1 MGDKNILLVIGEPA
15 LKQQLLGE
23 LVLRRPAAQGNA
35 PRGRYQVS
43 LAANLEEALR
53 RCSDASTAATPAVI
67 VLDESAFPSFG
78 GLQSEGQR
86 LRELAEKAPVVLL
99 LEPERL
105 QGMNGLAG
113 LLRAGRLEMVPKPQ
127 GRNGSGMR
135 ESLPLMMALI
145 ERHAADKPQTP
156 TPDEARFGAWQDFS
170 EILRHELNNPLTGI
184 LGNAELLLARRD
196 KLPPADVERLKT
208 IADMAVRLRE
218 TVRRLSNA
226 WEDCSVRSGEVEV
239 RSEVRG

>member
-1 MGDKNILLVIGEPA
+1 MGDKSILLVIGEPA
-15 LKQQLLGE
+15 LKQQLLSE

-35 PRGRYQVS
+35 PRGRYQVT

-53 RCSDASTAATPAVI
+53 RCSDASTAAPPAVT
-67 VLDESAFPSFG
+67 VLDESAFSSFA
-78 GLQSEGQR
+78 GLQSEGPR
-86 LRELAEKAPVVLL
+86 LRELTEKAPVVLL
-99 LEPERL
+99 LEQERL

-113 LLRAGRLEMVPKPQ
+113 PLRAGRLEMVVKPQ
-127 GRNGSGMR
+127 GRNGSGTR
-135 ESLPLMMALI
+135 DFLPLVMALI
-145 ERHAADKPQTP
+145 ERHATDKPEILS
-156 TPDEARFGAWQDFS
+156 PDEARFGAWRDFG
-170 EILRHELNNPLTGI
+170 EILRHEMNNPLTGI

-239 RSEVRG
+239 KSEVRS